1 MARKQDVLDI
11 LEQERIKK
19 ATVVRAAY
27 EDTIAKQDEIIRV
40 AKDALNERV
49 SKDVC
54 KAVARLGIT
63 PNKGYAVTFRNNGCT
78 SWDSR
83 ARGTDVGEIDLSQ
96 VPVARKALAAK
107 QRIVTKRDAE
117 LAAINERSGAMRR
130 QIQLHG
136 VDPELLKMLQ
146 GFIDE

>member
-19 ATVVRAAY
+19 ATAVRAAY
-27 EDTIAKQDEIIRV
+27 EDSIAKQDEIIRV

-63 PNKGYAVTFRNNGCT
+63 PNDQYIVKFAGGSNCLY
-78 SWDSR
+78 SR
-83 ARGTDVGEIDLSQ
+83 YRGLGS
-96 VPVARKALAAK
+96 
-107 QRIVTKRDAE
+107 
-117 LAAINERSGAMRR
+117 RR
-130 QIQLHG
+130 TRAT
-136 VDPELLKMLQ
+136 P
-146 GFIDE
+146 